1 MMKQKGYALL
11 LFLLVI
17 VGTVSTY
24 VLIDAKNALF
34 SIVNN
39 KSTEQ
44 SKRLM
49 LIKSRLLNYA
59 ISIPE
64 LYSTDTNNNP
74 YPSNRIPAPGYL
86 PCPDTNG
93 DGAMNSPCGQGTGF
107 AAGRLPIKISS
118 RNFTFLNVS
127 PTTDNTI
134 FYVVDSRYVIQNSD
148 FNNPP
153 VQRYAPLNGL
163 TPAQANLT
171 LNSQNDFVALIF
183 DAGQP
188 LNGQTRVNN
197 VIANYL
203 EGENANGDA
212 LFVSGLESDVFNDQ
226 VVGITRSEW
235 LAAVRKRIEPQA
247 SNLCAGSATDPQW
260 FNACHN
266 DDGGGGTLCPD
277 DGDVFTTSNPVGS
290 NWRNDVQIGCP

>member
-1 MMKQKGYALL
+1 MKQKGYALL

-44 SKRLM
+44 SKKM
-49 LIKSRLLNYA
+49 GLIKSRLLNYA

-93 DGAMNSPCGQGTGF
+93 DGAMNAPCGQGAGF
-107 AAGRLPIKISS
+107 AIGRLPIKISS

-153 VQRYAPLNGL
+153 VQRYAPLNGS
-163 TPAQANLT
+163 TPTQANLT
-171 LNSQNDFVALIF
+171 LNSQNDFVVIIF
-183 DAGQP
+183 DGGQS
-188 LNGQTRVNN
+188 LSGQTRVNN
-197 VIANYL
+197 LVLNYL
-203 EGENANGDA
+203 DGENSDGDA
-212 LFVSGLESDVFNDQ
+212 DFISGLESEVFNDK
-226 VVGITRSEW
+226 VVGITRNEW
-235 LAAVRKRIEPQA
+235 LAAVRKRIKPQKN
-247 SNLCAGSATDPQW
+247 SLCALPSTDSHW
-260 FNACHN
+260 FNTCHN
-266 DDGGGGTLCPD
+266 DDGGGGTQCPD
-277 DGDVFTTSNPVGS
+277 DGDGTTTSNPVGS